1 MSDLI
6 ILPDSST
13 LENCPSVA
21 LPAFGSL
28 VLMNSVV
35 FTSSN
40 LVNGQFICYWV
51 FNSDNLIEMT
61 FQNVRSAIYF
71 PDFFKGLNMISLQS
85 TPIHEDFAMY
95 P

>member
-13 LENCPSVA
+13 LENCPYVA

-35 FTSSN
+35 FTLSN
-40 LVNGQFICYWV
+40 LVNGQFICNWV
-51 FNSDNLIEMT
+51 FNSDNLIEII
-61 FQNVRSAIYF
+61 FQDVRSAIYL
-71 PDFFKGLNMISLQS
+71 PDFFKGLNLKSLQS
-85 TPIHEDFAMY
+85 TSIHGDIAMY
-95 P
+95 R